1 MSCYLF
7 LEAHLQVL
15 GEETFRDKLISW
27 LILASNESY
36 CCVCF
41 DLKTVSPPDCN
52 TSDNNS
58 QSLPSNRSIRIVFS
72 MYFFA
77 VSFIIMY
84 SLLKFSLCFF
94 FKFKGLDSQPPQSL
108 PQLLQPH
115 LHQYL
120 QPHPNQLF
128 PNRNALVALIIV
140 LGNMEP

>member
-94 FKFKGLDSQPPQSL
+94 FFNSRAWIHNHRSHYHSYYNPTSTNTYNHTQTN
-108 PQLLQPH
+108 
-115 LHQYL
+115 Y
-120 QPHPNQLF
+120 F
-128 PNRNALVALIIV
+128 PTE
-140 LGNMEP
+140 MHWQH